1 VGGSAVTTPKAPVGL
16 QARGKRMW
24 TESLQAWSLTPA
36 HLVLLEEACRTAD
49 RLELLDKLIR
59 AATKAPR
66 KRLRDSADEPDEP
79 DETVTIAGLMAE
91 GRAQQTVLKN
101 LLTELRQGTRL
112 ADGGTGADSGGS
124 TAGGSGVAD
133 ITRRIAERRGKAQS

>member
-1 VGGSAVTTPKAPVGL
+1 MTTPKPPVGL

-24 TESLQAWSLTPA
+24 SESLRTWSLTPA

-59 AATKAPR
+59 AAVKGPR
-66 KRLRDSADEPDEP
+66 KLVRESGDEP

-112 ADGGTGADSGGS
+112 ADGTTGVDTGGS

-133 ITRRIAERRGKAQS
+133 ITRRIAERRGKTES